1 MSPRA
6 LTPGEVKSHFR
17 QLVKAAGGV
26 EACGVELG
34 VSHQWI
40 SELQN
45 PNKPEAMPTFA
56 QVMALEVVAGVPVLT
71 GAAARAIKG
80 EVDDQIGDAAVAA
93 VSASAH
99 VLSLVHDMDRD
110 GKRDPGEIRAVQRAA
125 QQSAKEALE
134 LADAAARLTPQAV
147 GQ

>member
-1 MSPRA
+1 MSPRV

-26 EACGVELG
+26 EACGIELG

-56 QVMALEVVAGVPVLT
+56 QIMALEAVAQVPILT

-80 EVDDQIGDAAVAA
+80 EVDNDIADAAVAA
-93 VSASAH
+93 VAATAG
-99 VLSLVHDMDRD
+99 VLRLVHDMDRD
-110 GKRDPGEIRAVQRAA
+110 GQRDTGEIRAVQRATQDA
-125 QQSAKEALE
+125 AREALE
-134 LADAAARLTPQAV
+134 LADAAARLTPKV
-147 GQ
+147 VS